1 MLPSPARR
9 ALDRYLESLELE
21 RGLSRHTVAGY
32 GADLRRL
39 EQALRGTDHDLLT
52 AGRPELA
59 LHALDAAWELCPTEE
74 PRRAAFTCA
83 LEVHC
88 DLGNYEI
95 AETIEREQYERSV
108 DDRFARAALR
118 LYSAL
123 SRITDLDIHYARR
136 AHYIALLNG
145 RELSAAD

>member
-1 MLPSPARR
+1 MYETSDDLRLDPTVDPCLPRLTARAIEAVLAETTDAR
-9 ALDRYLESLELE
+9 AHALV
-21 RGLSRHTVAGY
+21 GLAS
-32 GADLRRL
+32 DLRR
-39 EQALRGTDHDLLT
+39 

-95 AETIEREQYERSV
+95 AETIEREQYERTV
-108 DDRFARAALR
+108 DDRFALAALR
-118 LYSAL
+118 LYSTL

>member
-1 MLPSPARR
+1 MYEARDELRLDPSVDPCLPRLTARAIEAVLAETTDAR
-9 ALDRYLESLELE
+9 AHALV
-21 RGLSRHTVAGY
+21 GLAS
-32 GADLRRL
+32 DLRR
-39 EQALRGTDHDLLT
+39 

-95 AETIEREQYERSV
+95 AETIEAVGGSV
-108 DDRFARAALR
+108 RLLPTRYGPGSIFAVKLPRKQ
-118 LYSAL
+118 
-123 SRITDLDIHYARR
+123 DLA
-136 AHYIALLNG
+136 G
-145 RELSAAD
+145 KEC